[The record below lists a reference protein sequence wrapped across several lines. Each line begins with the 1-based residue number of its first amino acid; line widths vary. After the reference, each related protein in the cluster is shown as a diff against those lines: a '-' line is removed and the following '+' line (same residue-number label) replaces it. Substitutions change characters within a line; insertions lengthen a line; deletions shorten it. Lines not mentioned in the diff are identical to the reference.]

1 MDQDST
7 LVMFILQDRVGR
19 KIADNQIDKQGLCG
33 DFLSALHVHS
43 GEGKTTIGLNER
55 EEGVVMVYFP

>member
-33 DFLSALHVHS
+33 DSLSALHVHS

-55 EEGVVMVYFP
+55 KGVVMVCFL